1 MLEKSASPRH
11 SCTSPACLA
20 PQTISLL
27 SPCTAQVAPSLPEQ
41 TASKYLPGLVPCPM
55 DDKCHSSIQK
65 HCITA
70 LRLWSKLSYRQRHVR
85 AEPPSRRRARGGGA
99 GGNGGERGGR
109 GASSP
114 WGALLLSAEDTPPH
128 SPARFQSLMTF
139 VNHQPARLHQ
149 QTLPADTPFNTKAVA
164 MPFKRGSL
172 KAPLCGRE
180 EKQHTHKSLFPPFPS
195 PRKTSDPLETPS
207 QSAFSS
213 MSLLETSGQLTKWKT
228 RRTNLKF

>member
-1 MLEKSASPRH
+1 MSQFNPKTLHYSIKTLVQAVLQAKACQSRASQQEEG
-11 SCTSPACLA
+11 S
-20 PQTISLL
+20 
-27 SPCTAQVAPSLPEQ
+27 
-41 TASKYLPGLVPCPM
+41 
-55 DDKCHSSIQK
+55 
-65 HCITA
+65 
-70 LRLWSKLSYRQRHVR
+70 
-85 AEPPSRRRARGGGA
+85 GGRGA